1 MVGGQEDMIVDV
13 ALDMIKAR
21 EDQSQTVTDIKQQAS
36 GRRGIGNDVF
46 LLLDP
51 FMGVFLCV
59 R

>member
-36 GRRGIGNDVF
+36 GWRGIGIDVF

-51 FMGVFLCV
+51 FMGVFL
-59 R
+59 RAR